1 MHQMERSCRLP
12 VYCTLPDGAPPPAR
26 LFPMPTATRRT
37 AYRLSVLVAVLMA
50 VTAGL
55 GLFSHDLYRDNALVA
70 AGWYGNDLVT
80 LGVAAPL
87 LTIALAGAWR
97 GSRRATLVWLGLL
110 AYTVYTYAFYLFGA
124 AFNSLFLL
132 YAALVPLSGAALI
145 FGLASVDARSVHAQV
160 SDALPVPQIVTFMTL
175 VGGGLGGF
183 YVVQSL
189 RYLETGAVPAPIDAT
204 GLHTHLIAALDLSLV
219 VPVALL
225 GAVWLWRDEP
235 WGYVLAVI
243 WSVKGTVYMMALVAA
258 TLAGLWTGASG
269 AWELLPLWGAI
280 GVGCGAASRSLLSHL
295 RPGRVRRRG

>member
-1 MHQMERSCRLP
+1 MTS
-12 VYCTLPDGAPPPAR
+12 T
-26 LFPMPTATRRT
+26 TRRT
-37 AYRLSVLVAVLMA
+37 AYRLSTLVVVLMA

-70 AGWYGNDLVT
+70 AGWYGKDLVT
-80 LGVAAPL
+80 LVVATPL
-87 LTIALAGAWR
+87 LTVALAGAWR

-110 AYTVYTYAFYLFGA
+110 AYTVYTYAFSLFGA
-124 AFNSLFLL
+124 AFNSFFLL

-145 FGLASVDARSVHAQV
+145 SGLASIDARSIHAQV
-160 SDALPVPQIVTFMTL
+160 SNALPTGRVAAFMTL
-175 VGGGLGGF
+175 VGSSLGGV
-183 YVVQSL
+183 YIIQSL
-189 RYLETGAVPAPIDAT
+189 QYLETGDGPAPMGAT

-243 WSVKGTVYMMALVAA
+243 WSVKGTVYMVVLIAA
-258 TLAGLWTGASG
+258 TLSGLWMGTSG

-280 GVGCGAASRSLLSHL
+280 GVGCGAASRVLLSHL
-295 RPGRVRRRG
+295 SPGRTPHRR